1 MREGGVASNER
12 EEILR
17 LREENLRL
25 REEAQAAPSARKGDP
40 HVINV
45 NQVNEGFFSGCAGFV
60 GVVFVLSMIVSQCSG
75 T

>member
-1 MREGGVASNER
+1 MANDDR
-12 EEILR
+12 EEMLR

-25 REEAQAAPSARKGDP
+25 REKALRASSARKADP

-45 NQVNEGFFSGCAGFV
+45 KQVNEGFFSGCAGLV
-60 GVVFVLSMIVSQCSG
+60 GVVFVLSMILGKCSG

>member
-1 MREGGVASNER
+1 MASNDR
-12 EEILR
+12 EEVLR

-25 REEAQAAPSARKGDP
+25 REKALRASTSRKADP
-40 HVINV
+40 TVINV
-45 NQVNEGFFSGCAGFV
+45 KQVNEGFFSGCAGFV